1 MEVLEK
7 LVGFGYGF
15 VNNNE
20 IIIIIISFVCDR
32 CFFVYLECFCVLV
45 DYVWFLNDEFF

>member
-15 VNNNE
+15 VNNYE
-20 IIIIIISFVCDR
+20 IIIISFVCYR

-45 DYVWFLNDEFF
+45 DYVWLLNDEFF